1 MKREGAAEPAPEV
14 IIGQDPGKLMYK
26 SGFWQVFKESESKV
40 VVYHNSA
47 SLCET
52 TNVPDA
58 MDIINAFQNKRIR
71 VTNHDSTIAS
81 AAIREDR
88 TRIRNAV
95 LKAQESQL
103 ALFRMCWDKNLIEPV
118 KQVGAELKDILAIVD
133 GKV

>member
-1 MKREGAAEPAPEV
+1 VALCKVHAIENAIKRQQEGAAEPAPEYKPIYDPV
-14 IIGQDPGKLMYK
+14 MGLACDECLCDPNCSRII
-26 SGFWQVFKESESKV
+26 SSARES
-40 VVYHNSA
+40 A
-47 SLCET
+47 
-52 TNVPDA
+52 
-58 MDIINAFQNKRIR
+58 
-71 VTNHDSTIAS
+71 IAS

-118 KQVGAELKDILAIVD
+118 KQVGADLKDILAIVD